1 MPTALI
7 LFFSG
12 LVILIAGAEALVRG
26 AASFARRMGVQP
38 LVVGLTVVAFGTS
51 TPELVVNIFSA
62 IKGAPDIAIGNI
74 IGSNTANILLI
85 LGLSAVVAPLR
96 IKTSTVWKEIPF
108 ALLAMSLVFTM
119 GNDGLFDGSPFN
131 SVTRTDGFSL
141 LAMFV
146 VFIFYTFGLARI
158 EPEPR
163 DIRTYSYP
171 VSVILIAGGLA
182 LLFFGG
188 RTLVRPS

>member
-26 AASFARRMGVQP
+26 AASFGRRMGVQP

-108 ALLAMSLVFTM
+108 ALLAMS
-119 GNDGLFDGSPFN
+119 
-131 SVTRTDGFSL
+131 
-141 LAMFV
+141 
-146 VFIFYTFGLARI
+146 
-158 EPEPR
+158 
-163 DIRTYSYP
+163 
-171 VSVILIAGGLA
+171 
-182 LLFFGG
+182 
-188 RTLVRPS
+188 